1 MKRNKILFTFKI
13 QSFSDVITNSSSE
26 LFVFDN
32 NGDVEKVKE
41 ILNGLYPN
49 WRSEYAE
56 PVLLKDAD
64 DSDIELYAG
73 YLLPSGWD
81 YDHRGETAEEC
92 RNLLRQDIKHFFN
105 EDAKR
110 FYPNIDTWDP
120 KYHWSNDKKFRGKTY
135 EDLTREDW
143 NKIWSKTQL
152 DCDYEEIEK
161 YLKDNRQNEVLLFSL
176 GENPDWDMQ
185 EKLETVAIRYHLG

>member
-26 LFVFDN
+26 LFVFDDK
-32 NGDVEKVKE
+32 GDVEKVKE
-41 ILNGLYPN
+41 ILDGLYPD
-49 WRSEYAE
+49 WRSEYEE

-64 DSDIELYAG
+64 DASVELYAE
-73 YLLPSGWD
+73 YLLPRGWD
-81 YDHRGETAEEC
+81 YDYRGETTEEC

-120 KYHWSNDKKFRGKTY
+120 KYNWSNDKKFKNKLY
-135 EDLTREDW
+135 EDLTREERSE
-143 NKIWSKTQL
+143 IWSKHEL
-152 DCDYEEIEK
+152 ECDYDEVVK

-176 GENPDWDMQ
+176 GDNPDWDMQ
-185 EKLETVAIRYHLG
+185 KKLQTVANRYHLG